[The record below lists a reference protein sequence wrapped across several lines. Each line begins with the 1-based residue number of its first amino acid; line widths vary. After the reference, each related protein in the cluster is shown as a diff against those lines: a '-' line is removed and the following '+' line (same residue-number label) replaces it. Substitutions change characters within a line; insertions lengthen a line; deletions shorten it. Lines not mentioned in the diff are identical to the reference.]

1 MGFFERLRAGLD
13 KTRQNFTERIAEL
26 VSGSDTIDEDFYEE
40 LEALLVMADVGVATT
55 EKLLTAIRGAVKRH
69 EVTKPEDV
77 LPFLRGYVAQRL
89 GEGMERTRLSGSPTV
104 ILVVGVNGVGKTTT
118 IGKLGNYY
126 SLLGK

>member
-77 LPFLRGYVAQRL
+77 RGYVAQRL
-89 GEGMERTRLSGSPTV
+89 GEGM
-104 ILVVGVNGVGKTTT
+104 
-118 IGKLGNYY
+118 
-126 SLLGK
+126 